1 MDPRIRIRPKMSWIR
16 TTDFYSIFSKM
27 PFFLPSDGAQEVAAA
42 LADQKT
48 RYENRLKELQEQ
60 ITQKAKEKM
69 LAMKE
74 AMARKLE
81 AQEARAR
88 VLAEE
93 NRSLVERLGSVDQ
106 KFEQMEAVNDEEV
119 RVYR

>member
-1 MDPRIRIRPKMSWIR
+1 
-16 TTDFYSIFSKM
+16 M